1 MDSYVVVFR
10 KQSDIIIKFIFH
22 SIRINTAVTSINKPD
37 LYLFL
42 HSIISMGILYTIL
55 TFN

>member
-1 MDSYVVVFR
+1 MDSYAVLFE
-10 KQSDIIIKFIFH
+10 KWSDIIIKFIFH
-22 SIRINTAVTSINKPD
+22 SIRINTAVTSIKKHD

-42 HSIISMGILYTIL
+42 HSIMSMGILNTTF